1 MAERKHYAV
10 CKRIIGGILQEQ
22 AMKTFATKKS
32 RKSVSREAIIRA
44 VATSTAVET
53 GESSKAIEA
62 RLRTPSPRLKSLRLG

>member
-1 MAERKHYAV
+1 
-10 CKRIIGGILQEQ
+10 
-22 AMKTFATKKS
+22 MKTFATKKS